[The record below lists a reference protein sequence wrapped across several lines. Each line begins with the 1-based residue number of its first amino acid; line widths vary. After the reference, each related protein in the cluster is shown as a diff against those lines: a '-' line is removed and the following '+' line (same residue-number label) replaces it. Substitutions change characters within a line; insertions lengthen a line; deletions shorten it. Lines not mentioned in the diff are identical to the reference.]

1 MATVGELVLAE
12 ARSSSCKE
20 KSLVYLDW
28 LLPIFERVGIW
39 DAEVYELLATSGPGW
54 MDLMQPVPSDD
65 DADVPALDLP
75 EGQVRVIVLPC
86 PEKENECT
94 GKENG

>member
-1 MATVGELVLAE
+1 MATVGEL
-12 ARSSSCKE
+12 C
-20 KSLVYLDW
+20 
-28 LLPIFERVGIW
+28 ERHKDETGGNFWANPVATLQELGIW
-39 DAEVYELLATSGPGW
+39 DAEVYEMQATSGPGW
-54 MDLMQPVPSDD
+54 MDLVQPVPSDD

-94 GKENG
+94 GKENE